1 MPCKNILVRFIS
13 VFCKNK
19 WPPGRP
25 NYTVTNS
32 LINNIIKI
40 VPSVKDDGSFNS
52 LARIANNELLWF
64 ILINNIG
71 RKNSQLSDYN
81 LE

>member
-1 MPCKNILVRFIS
+1 M
-13 VFCKNK
+13 
-19 WPPGRP
+19 
-25 NYTVTNS
+25 NS

-40 VPSVKDDGSFNS
+40 VPSVKDDGSFNL
-52 LARIANNELLWF
+52 LARIVNNELFWF